1 LAFKVKGRMKGKPY
15 LSRKSFRTQAGA
27 LKHGYGLTYNPSG
40 NTKRKTS
47 LTNWHVVKTQ
57 PKKRGKR

>member
-1 LAFKVKGRMKGKPY
+1 MKGKPY